1 MAGIP
6 SVQDDIAKPEE
17 VAKALGMSDAALAQ
31 TRYRGTGPK
40 FVKRGR
46 RVLYRWS
53 DVRDYLDANTCQRTD
68 DVRGVPDRR
77 KALIGR
83 RLAELDGGDDAA

>member
-1 MAGIP
+1 MAGIS
-6 SVQDDIAKPEE
+6 SVQDDIAKPEQ
-17 VAKALGMSDAALAQ
+17 VAEALDTSLAGLAQ
-31 TRYRGTGPK
+31 MRYRGTGPK

-68 DVRGVPDRR
+68 DVRDVPDRR
-77 KALIGR
+77 TIVES
-83 RLAELDGGDDAA
+83 RLAAFDGGGDNAA

>member
-1 MAGIP
+1 MADIP
-6 SVQDDIAKPEE
+6 SVQDDIAKPEQ
-17 VAKALGMSDAALAQ
+17 VAKALNMSDAALAQ

-68 DVRGVPDRR
+68 DVRTAPDRR
-77 KALIGR
+77 TVIKG
-83 RLAELDGGDDAA
+83 RLAELGGGNDAA

>member
-1 MAGIP
+1 MVDIP
-6 SVQDDIAKPEE
+6 SVQDDIAKPEQ
-17 VAKALGMSDAALAQ
+17 VAEALDTSLPGLAQ
-31 TRYRGTGPK
+31 MRYRGTGPK

-53 DVRDYLDANTCQRTD
+53 DVRDYLDANTCQPTD

-83 RLAELDGGDDAA
+83 RLAELGGGDAA